1 MPGCGRCP
9 APGSPSLTH
18 LTMSSMEEKKEQILG
33 YEQRF
38 AYRLADSVIEKPGL
52 SIWMILIPIIL
63 VFHIYRHQ
71 RYVDGKNAFAQNYL
85 VTRERALV
93 EAFESAAAGRAARTD
108 DIVEKA
114 GIPPETRF
122 AYADWVCELVGHYA
136 DLLGSDGRNLEEMVR
151 SVFRS
156 RTNYQLFLR
165 RLGEKEHRFHD
176 ALRPSIEKTAPEAAQ
191 VIERMEAGAIR
202 LRKEHAEAVFP

>member
-1 MPGCGRCP
+1 
-9 APGSPSLTH
+9 
-18 LTMSSMEEKKEQILG
+18 MEEKKEQILG